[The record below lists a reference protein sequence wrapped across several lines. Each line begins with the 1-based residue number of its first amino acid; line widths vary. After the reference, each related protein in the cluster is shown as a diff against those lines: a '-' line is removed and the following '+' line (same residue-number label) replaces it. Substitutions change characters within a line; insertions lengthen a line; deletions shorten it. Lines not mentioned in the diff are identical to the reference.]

1 MRISKKYLDVFVL
14 SGLLTSF
21 FYGFLNPLYVS
32 VILSRV
38 DGRIIALGSFVSAA
52 FPVLVGAAMGNPRVF
67 RRLYAI
73 LPVVMVLELA
83 ASAASAL
90 VAAVN
95 VMAYYLASM
104 FVLGVFSTSVVY
116 LLQKAKEVRCR
127 TGRAAFDRR
136 CAMAD
141 SVGSLGGSAVSVATV
156 VALRDPLAV
165 ALLGVVQTLVVY
177 GVFLLLYRKVPARK
191 ARRADLEGH
200 PWGSAFAS
208 ADRGS
213 SDAPLAA

>member
-1 MRISKKYLDVFVL
+1 MRNPKKYVDVFVL

-38 DGRIIALGSFVSAA
+38 DGRIVALGSFLASG
-52 FPVLVGAAMGNPRVF
+52 FPVLIGAVMANPRVF
-67 RRLYAI
+67 RRLYAV
-73 LPVVMVLELA
+73 LPVIMVTELV
-83 ASAASAL
+83 ASAASVL

-104 FVLGVFSTSVVY
+104 FILGTVGTSVVY
-116 LLQKAKEVRCR
+116 LLQKEKELRYR
-127 TGRAAFDRR
+127 RGRAAFDRR

-141 SVGSLGGSAVSVATV
+141 SIGSLGGSAVSVATV
-156 VALRDPLAV
+156 VALRDPLVVAV
-165 ALLGVVQTLVVY
+165 LGAVQTLVVY

-191 ARRADLEGH
+191 ARRGDLEGH
-200 PWGSAFAS
+200 PWSPVFANQE
-208 ADRGS
+208 R
-213 SDAPLAA
+213 LAA